1 LVTKNVK
8 PWRRPNHEQA
18 IIVAVKVVRWLLGPV
33 LVVAVAA
40 VLLPVRGSTSE
51 ATPALLLVVPV
62 VAAGIV
68 AGPVAAVVTAVV
80 ATLAFNLAFIQPYWT
95 VKIAAVDDAVALAV
109 FVLVALTVGTLVAT
123 EIERR
128 RAAEQRRAEVEVLY
142 GRLEELVHEREQL
155 AEEAT
160 RLQVLER
167 VDETRAALLR
177 SVSHDLRTPLATI
190 RAVASDLRDGTVYD
204 DQTRT
209 ELLDTVCGEAER
221 LDRLVSNLLSM
232 SRIEAGALRPERQA
246 VDIGEL
252 ITDRARRLRRLFVSA
267 RLQFDVEPGLPLVS
281 GDYTQLDQVLT
292 NLLENAARYA
302 PPGSTVRVTARSVAG
317 GVEVRVADEGI
328 GVPEFEA
335 ARIFQPFRRGEGSTS
350 SGLGLAISQA
360 IVDAHG
366 GHIRVE
372 RTPGGGATFV
382 FDLPA
387 LPAPVP
393 ERP

>member
-1 LVTKNVK
+1 
-8 PWRRPNHEQA
+8 
-18 IIVAVKVVRWLLGPV
+18 
-33 LVVAVAA
+33 
-40 VLLPVRGSTSE
+40 
-51 ATPALLLVVPV
+51 
-62 VAAGIV
+62 
-68 AGPVAAVVTAVV
+68 
-80 ATLAFNLAFIQPYWT
+80 
-95 VKIAAVDDAVALAV
+95 
-109 FVLVALTVGTLVAT
+109 
-123 EIERR
+123 
-128 RAAEQRRAEVEVLY
+128 
-142 GRLEELVHEREQL
+142 
-155 AEEAT
+155 
-160 RLQVLER
+160 
-167 VDETRAALLR
+167 
-177 SVSHDLRTPLATI
+177 
-190 RAVASDLRDGTVYD
+190 VASDLRNGTVYD
-204 DQTRT
+204 DDTRT

-232 SRIEAGALRPERQA
+232 SRIEAGVLRPDHQA
-246 VDIGEL
+246 VDLGEL
-252 ITDRARRLRRLFVSA
+252 IVDRARRLRRLFVSA
-267 RLQFDVEPGLPLVS
+267 RLQTDVEPGLPLVS

-302 PPGSTVRVTARSVAG
+302 PPGSTVRVVARPVAG
-317 GVEVRVADEGI
+317 RVEVRVSDEGI
-328 GVPEFEA
+328 GVPDFEA